1 MDHATLNRARM
12 RGVTARPTRLM
23 APSLIGASSLGL
35 LPRGKV
41 PQSISIRIE
50 GRQRLKVQ
58 LNLKVD
64 GVRENQAI
72 PHS

>member
-1 MDHATLNRARM
+1 
-12 RGVTARPTRLM
+12 
-23 APSLIGASSLGL
+23 
-35 LPRGKV
+35 LPRGKL